1 MRFRVLGP
9 LEIRTGYEWSAISAS
24 KWRALLAALLLKPG
38 QVVSAESLVN
48 ELWGE
53 RPPAGARKLVS
64 GYVLRLRRLM
74 RDTTGRQLITRAP
87 GYQLLVG
94 PTDLDT
100 SRFADLLAEGR
111 SALGGH
117 DPQRAGVLLTDALD
131 LWRGPAL
138 IDVPQGPL
146 VAMESSRLE
155 ELRLDA
161 LELRIEADLA
171 LGHAQVVPELRR
183 LTAEHPLRERMWV
196 LLMRALQTTGR
207 QAEALDTYTLARRI
221 IADELGADPGA
232 ELQRLHQRILG
243 GGAGVRVKPTAA
255 APAGPSAHPVV
266 VPRQLPVTTR
276 HLIGRQAEL
285 AFLSEAVGETVGA
298 GSGVVISAICGTAG
312 VGKTALAVH
321 WSHQVAD
328 EFPDGQLY
336 VNLRGFDPSGMPV
349 TPAQAIRGFLDAFH
363 VSAERIPMGLDA
375 QAALYRS
382 LLAGKRVLVVLDN
395 ARDVAQVRPLLP
407 GSPGCL
413 VLITSRADLADLITA
428 EGAHLLTLDVLAE
441 QEARDLLNRSLGGR
455 LASEPRIAGELTEL
469 CARLPLALRVTA
481 ARATIRPLLPL
492 DALVSELRDMRS
504 RLDAL
509 DAGGQSSNVRTVF
522 SWSLRQLSASAAR
535 MFRLL
540 GIHPGP
546 DITVAAAAGLAGTS
560 RVLAAQ
566 ALAELARAHLVAEHV
581 AGRFAFHDLLR
592 AYAVEQ
598 AATQESEHERHH
610 ALHRM
615 VDHYLHT
622 AHAAC
627 LLLGSPRE
635 TIVLPPPEPGAAP
648 EDFADTARAWA
659 WFQAEHHVLLAITTQ
674 AAATGFD
681 GHAWRTLAA
690 SRVL

>member
-1 MRFRVLGP
+1 MSC
-9 LEIRTGYEWSAISAS
+9 WSA
-24 KWRALLAALLLKPG
+24 
-38 QVVSAESLVN
+38 
-48 ELWGE
+48 
-53 RPPAGARKLVS
+53 
-64 GYVLRLRRLM
+64 RR
-74 RDTTGRQLITRAP
+74 TWTRA
-87 GYQLLVG
+87 
-94 PTDLDT
+94 
-100 SRFADLLAEGR
+100 RFADLLAEGR

-117 DPQRAGVLLTDALD
+117 DPRRAGVLLTDALD

-138 IDVPQGPL
+138 IDVPHGPL

-171 LGHAQVVPELRR
+171 LGHAQVVPELHR

-196 LLMRALQTTGR
+196 LLMRALQATGR

-243 GGAGVRVKPTAA
+243 GGSGVRAKPTAA
-255 APAGPSAHPVV
+255 APAAPAAPAGLSAHPVV
-266 VPRQLPVTTR
+266 VPRQLPAATR

-285 AFLSEAVGETVGA
+285 AFLSEAVGETAGA
-298 GSGVVISAICGTAG
+298 GSGVVISAIGGTAG

-321 WSHQVAD
+321 WSHQVAE

-336 VNLRGFDPSGMPV
+336 VNLRGFDPSGRPV
-349 TPAQAIRGFLDAFH
+349 MSAQAIRGFLDAFH
-363 VSAERIPMGLDA
+363 VSAEQIPMSLEA

-413 VLITSRADLADLITA
+413 ALITSRADLADLIAA

-455 LASEPRIAGELTEL
+455 LASEPRIAGELTKL

-492 DALVSELRDMRS
+492 DALVSELRDTRS

-509 DAGGQSSNVRTVF
+509 DAGGQSSSVRTAF
-522 SWSLRQLSASAAR
+522 SWSLRQLSPSAAR

-540 GIHPGP
+540 GLHPGP

-560 RVLAAQ
+560 RALAAQ
-566 ALAELARAHLVAEHV
+566 ALAELARAHLLAEHM

-592 AYAVEQ
+592 AYAAEQ
-598 AATQESEHERHH
+598 AATQESEPERHQ

-622 AHAAC
+622 ARAAC

-648 EDFADTARAWA
+648 EDFAGTARAWA
-659 WFQAEHHVLLAITTQ
+659 WFEAEHHVLLAITTQ
-674 AAATGFD
+674 AAATGLD
-681 GHAWRTLAA
+681 GHAWRTLVA